1 MKFILKSSTRS
12 KIAKM
17 ATTSLGIPQSQY
29 DVGALK
35 VFAIMSSGFIIETAN
50 ALKQCVSNMT
60 ENYHIVTPTL

>member
-1 MKFILKSSTRS
+1 
-12 KIAKM
+12 M